1 MEIQY
6 LGHSSFRI
14 KGKTVTI
21 VTDPYDS
28 EKVGFKFPK
37 LEATIV
43 TISHDHFDHNQA
55 QLVDPSAGSGQAPKV
70 VSGPGEYEIAGVSI
84 FGTHTYHD
92 NKNGE
97 ERGSNTVYTITI
109 DGVNICHLGDL
120 GHKLSDEQLD
130 SIGNVDVLLV
140 PVGGVDTIDPSEAS
154 QVISQIEPK
163 IIIPMHYKVP
173 GLAISKRDDMSD
185 VEAFVKEIGIEPVR
199 DNKFVITPDKMLEE
213 VQLVVLE
220 RRS

>member
-6 LGHSSFRI
+6 LGHSSFRV

-37 LEATIV
+37 LEANIV
-43 TISHDHFDHNQA
+43 TVSHDHFDHNQA
-55 QLVDPSAGSGQAPKV
+55 QLVEGNPKV

-97 ERGSNTVYTITI
+97 ERGPNTVYTITI

-120 GHKLSDEQLD
+120 GHKLTDEQLD

-140 PVGGVDTIDPSEAS
+140 PVGGVYTIDPSEAS
-154 QVISQIEPK
+154 EVISQIEPK
-163 IIIPMHYKVP
+163 IIIPMHYKAP
-173 GLAISKRDDMSD
+173 GLAISKVEEMSD

-199 DNKFVITPDKMLEE
+199 DSKFVITPDKMPEE
-213 VQLVVLE
+213 VQVVVLE

>member
-37 LEATIV
+37 LEANIV
-43 TISHDHFDHNQA
+43 TVSHDHLDHNQA
-55 QLVDPSAGSGQAPKV
+55 QLVEGNPKV
-70 VSGPGEYEIAGVSI
+70 ISGPGEYEIAGVSV

-130 SIGNVDVLLV
+130 SVGNVDVLFV

-163 IIIPMHYKVP
+163 VIIPMHYKVP
-173 GLAISKRDDMSD
+173 GLVISKGEEMSD

-199 DNKFVITPDKMLEE
+199 DNKFVITPDKIPEE
-213 VQLVVLE
+213 VQVVVLE
-220 RRS
+220 RKT

>member
-1 MEIQY
+1 MEITY

-21 VTDPYDS
+21 VTDPYTS

-37 LEATIV
+37 LEANIV
-43 TISHDHFDHNQA
+43 TVSHDHFDHNQA
-55 QLVDPSAGSGQAPKV
+55 HLIAGDPKI
-70 VSGPGEYEIAGVSI
+70 VSGPGEYEIAGISI

-97 ERGSNTVYTITI
+97 ERGANTVYVMTI
-109 DGVNICHLGDL
+109 DGINVCHLGDL
-120 GHKLSDEQLD
+120 GHALTDEQLD
-130 SIGNVDVLLV
+130 SIGNVDVLFI
-140 PVGGVDTIDPSEAS
+140 PVGGVYTIDPSEAN
-154 QVISQIEPK
+154 QVVMQIEPK
-163 IIIPMHYKVP
+163 IIIPMHYKTP
-173 GLAISKRDDMSD
+173 GLAISKAEEMSG
-185 VEAFVKEIGIEPVR
+185 VEEFVKEIGIEPVR
-199 DNKFVITPDKMLEE
+199 DNKFVITSDKIPEE